1 MDTMR
6 KTILALSAAA
16 MLVVGALATPAPAEA
31 RGLGLG
37 LGLAGGLIGGAII
50 SGAITS
56 PHHYSPG
63 YDYYGP
69 NYRYAPAAVY
79 DDESGCRWTNQRYW
93 DGYAWRIRRV
103 PICG

>member
-16 MLVVGALATPAPAEA
+16 ILAAALATPAPAEA

-50 SGAITS
+50 GSAIAA
-56 PHHYSPG
+56 PRYYGPG
-63 YDYYGP
+63 YGYYGP
-69 NYRYAPAAVY
+69 NYRYAPLAVY
-79 DDESGCRWTNQRYW
+79 DDESGCRWTNQQYW